1 MIYPGLPVLKP
12 VKTIWGVIFR
22 GLFGSPL
29 EAMSVKQ
36 RGGRVAPDKI
46 QAWLYR
52 RLAASDLDYAR

>member
-12 VKTIWGVIFR
+12 VKTLWGVVCR
-22 GLFGSPL
+22 GLNGLPL
-29 EAMSVKQ
+29 EAMSVEQ
-36 RGGRVAPDKI
+36 RGGRVATDEI